1 MKPIFREPKNHSFP
15 PKGESGFTL
24 IESLVAVVIL
34 TIMLVGIAP
43 VIVLATATRIQARRV
58 ELATQ
63 AARFYI
69 DGVRAGSLP
78 APNSVVELKEK
89 VDPATRKFISKRE
102 DFAKTVA
109 PAQSSLPATCPPASP
124 NDYEKGGYCKN
135 QTLASA
141 KEASA
146 TDVSLYCFDGDD
158 QSGCQASSPN
168 DFIVQAYRS
177 VTDKTKATAQ
187 ATAQGQLDQGYLLG
201 IRVYRADA
209 FKDTGTLLTLHAD
222 GVQQRSSGAT
232 LNVKAPLLEMTTEI
246 QGKNDNITNFNN
258 RFKGG

>member
-1 MKPIFREPKNHSFP
+1 MKPIFQKPKNHSFP
-15 PKGESGFTL
+15 PQSESGFTL

-78 APNSVVELKEK
+78 APNSVVELKEA

-109 PAQSSLPATCPPASP
+109 PAQSSFPATCPFDLQPTDTETQ
-124 NDYEKGGYCKN
+124 NGYCKEIKL
-135 QTLASA
+135 TEA

-146 TDVSLYCFDGDD
+146 TNVSLYCFDGDD
-158 QSGCQASSPN
+158 QAGCQASSPN

-177 VTDKTKATAQ
+177 VTDKTQ
-187 ATAQGQLDQGYLLG
+187 ATAQGQLDRGYLLG

-222 GVQQRSSGAT
+222 GAQQRSSGAS
-232 LNVKAPLLEMTTEI
+232 LNLKAPLLEMTTEI
-246 QGKNDNITNFNN
+246 QGSSDNTVNFTT
-258 RFKGG
+258 RYGGGG

>member
-1 MKPIFREPKNHSFP
+1 MKPILRKPHPHSSP

-69 DGVRAGSLP
+69 DGVRAGSIDPPHTFVDLQENNGGQFQSQRTTFSQAAAPAINLP
-78 APNSVVELKEK
+78 ACSGDDTPEN
-89 VDPATRKFISKRE
+89 
-102 DFAKTVA
+102 
-109 PAQSSLPATCPPASP
+109 
-124 NDYEKGGYCKN
+124 GYCKN
-135 QTLASA
+135 P
-141 KEASA
+141 A
-146 TDVSLYCFDGDD
+146 TKDDATAVSTTNVSLYCFNNDETNGC
-158 QSGCQASSPN
+158 SGASPN

-177 VTDKTKATAQ
+177 VRIITGDKPVSATDSK
-187 ATAQGQLDQGYLLG
+187 QLEQGYLLG

-209 FKDTGTLLTLHAD
+209 FEDGSQLLTMATD
-222 GVQQRSSGAT
+222 GVQQRASGT
-232 LNVKAPLLEMTTEI
+232 SLNVKAPLLEMTTEI
-246 QGKNDNITNFNN
+246 QGDSDSIDSFTT
-258 RFKGG
+258 RYGGGG

>member
-1 MKPIFREPKNHSFP
+1 MKPILRKPHPHSSP

-69 DGVRAGSLP
+69 DGVRAGSIDPPHTFVDLQENNGGQFQSRRAAFSQAAAPAITLP
-78 APNSVVELKEK
+78 ACDTP
-89 VDPATRKFISKRE
+89 T
-102 DFAKTVA
+102 
-109 PAQSSLPATCPPASP
+109 
-124 NDYEKGGYCKN
+124 GGYCKN
-135 QTLASA
+135 EALGSA
-141 KEASA
+141 KAVS
-146 TDVSLYCFDGDD
+146 TTNVSLYCFNGDETA
-158 QSGCQASSPN
+158 GCQASSPN

-177 VTDKTKATAQ
+177 VKIKTDAPAVLATDSK
-187 ATAQGQLDQGYLLG
+187 QLEQGYLLG

-209 FKDTGTLLTLHAD
+209 LKDNGQLLTMATD
-222 GVQQRSSGAT
+222 GVQQRASGT
-232 LNVKAPLLEMTTEI
+232 SLNVKAPLLEMTTEI
-246 QGKNDNITNFNN
+246 QGDSDSIDSFTT
-258 RFKGG
+258 RYGGGG

>member
-1 MKPIFREPKNHSFP
+1 MKTILRKQHPHSSP
-15 PKGESGFTL
+15 PAGESGFTL

-78 APNSVVELKEK
+78 APNSLVELKEI
-89 VDPATRKFISKRE
+89 DTTTQKFTSKRE
-102 DFAKTVA
+102 DFAKTAA
-109 PAQSSLPATCPPASP
+109 PGQSSLPATCPYNLQS
-124 NDYEKGGYCKN
+124 NDKGTKNGYCKEIKL
-135 QTLASA
+135 TEA

-146 TDVSLYCFDGDD
+146 TNVSLYCFDGDD
-158 QSGCQASSPN
+158 QAGCQASSPN

-177 VTDKTKATAQ
+177 VTDKTKATD
-187 ATAQGQLDQGYLLG
+187 QGQLNQGYLLG

-209 FKDTGTLLTLHAD
+209 FKDTGTLLTLYAD
-222 GVQQRSSGAT
+222 GVQQRSSGT
-232 LNVKAPLLEMTTEI
+232 SLNPKAPLLEMTTEI
-246 QGKNDNITNFNN
+246 QGNSDSTDNFIN
-258 RFKGG
+258 RYGGGGN

>member
-1 MKPIFREPKNHSFP
+1 MKPIFRKPKNHSFP
-15 PKGESGFTL
+15 PQSESGFTL

-78 APNSVVELKEK
+78 APNSVVELKEG

-102 DFAKTVA
+102 DFAQTVA
-109 PAQSSLPATCPPASP
+109 PAQSSFPATCPPASP
-124 NDYEKGGYCKN
+124 NDYEKGGYCEN
-135 QTLASA
+135 QTLANA

-158 QSGCQASSPN
+158 QAGCQASSPN

-177 VTDKTKATAQ
+177 VTDKTE
-187 ATAQGQLDQGYLLG
+187 ATAQGQLNQGYLLG

-222 GVQQRSSGAT
+222 GAQQRSSGAS
-232 LNVKAPLLEMTTEI
+232 LNLKAPLLEMTTEI
-246 QGKNDNITNFNN
+246 QGSRDSLDNFRN
-258 RFKGG
+258 RYGR

>member
-1 MKPIFREPKNHSFP
+1 MKPILRKPHPHSSP

-78 APNSVVELKEK
+78 APNSVVELKEE
-89 VDPATRKFISKRE
+89 VDPATRKFKSKRE
-102 DFAKTVA
+102 DFAKTGA
-109 PAQSSLPATCPPASP
+109 PAQSSFPATCPPASP

-135 QTLASA
+135 QTLANA

-146 TDVSLYCFDGDD
+146 TDVSLYCFNGDD
-158 QSGCQASSPN
+158 QTGCQASSPN
-168 DFIVQAYRS
+168 DFIIQAYRS
-177 VTDKTKATAQ
+177 VTDKTEATEQ
-187 ATAQGQLDQGYLLG
+187 SQLDQGYLLG

-209 FKDTGTLLTLHAD
+209 FKETGTLLTFYAN
-222 GVQQRSSGAT
+222 GVQQRASGT
-232 LNVKAPLLEMTTEI
+232 SLNVKAPLLEMTTEI
-246 QGKNDNITNFNN
+246 QGDSDSLDSFIN
-258 RFKGG
+258 RYGGGG

>member
-1 MKPIFREPKNHSFP
+1 MKPIFRKPKNHSFP
-15 PKGESGFTL
+15 PKSESGFTL

-58 ELATQ
+58 EVATQ

-78 APNSVVELKEK
+78 APNSVVELKEA

-109 PAQSSLPATCPPASP
+109 PAQSSFPATCPPASP
-124 NDYEKGGYCKN
+124 NDYEKGGYCEN
-135 QTLASA
+135 QTLANA

-146 TDVSLYCFDGDD
+146 TNVSLYCFDGDD
-158 QSGCQASSPN
+158 QSGCQASSPS

-177 VTDKTKATAQ
+177 VTDKTQ
-187 ATAQGQLDQGYLLG
+187 ATAQGQLDRGYLLG

-232 LNVKAPLLEMTTEI
+232 LNLKAPLLEMTTEI
-246 QGKNDNITNFNN
+246 QGKTDSTVNFTT
-258 RFKGG
+258 RYGGGG